1 MPSPLERIDTTRHVG
16 ITDVT
21 IRDGHQCL
29 LATRMRTDDM
39 LTIAEQLDDVGFWS
53 IEMWGGATFDSCLR
67 FLQEDPWQRLK
78 LLREAM
84 PKTPF
89 QMLLRG
95 QNLVGYRHY
104 PDDVVEKFIE
114 VAAVN
119 GMDIFRI
126 FDALNDI
133 RNLEVP
139 IRKALQVGAYVEG
152 AVCYTQSP
160 VHTPELFV
168 DMARKLEDM
177 GCQVICLK
185 DMAGLLSPGNA
196 YRIIGALKQ
205 AVDVPVHLHSHDT
218 SGMAV
223 ATLLKAIEA
232 GVDIVD
238 TAISTMAGGTSHA
251 PTETM
256 VAILDEGER
265 PTGLEIDKLET
276 IAKEVRELRKHYA
289 EFESEFSAVDPKA
302 LHYQVPGGMISN
314 LANQLREQGALDRMV
329 EVMAEVPHV
338 RKDMGYPPLV
348 TPSSQIV
355 GTQATLNVLTGER
368 YKSITAETKNYFRGL
383 YGQSAAPK
391 NLKVQKM
398 IIGDEEPFTGR
409 PADLLE
415 PELDKAREEIN
426 DLATCIEDV
435 ISYAVFPKQ
444 ARDYLQARAD
454 GTLQQP
460 MPPGLKQPAETAG
473 GGPIFAPTDFRISVH
488 GEEYH
493 VQVGGAGRKGDDGR
507 RPFFLYVDGQLEEVL
522 IETLQEIVPS
532 QEGKLT
538 AAPRKEAGRPQAS
551 EDGDITTSMPGT
563 VVRVLVSPGDEVN
576 PGDTVLVV
584 EAMKMEN
591 EIHTPV
597 AGKVEELFAAEGDAV
612 SPGETLVRV
621 R

>member
-1 MPSPLERIDTTRHVG
+1 MISPLGRIDTTRQVAV
-16 ITDVT
+16 TDLT

-39 LTIAEQLDDVGFWS
+39 LQVAAKLDAVGFWS
-53 IEMWGGATFDSCLR
+53 IEMWGGATFDACLR
-67 FLQEDPWQRLK
+67 FLQEDPWERLR

-84 PKTPF
+84 PKTPL

-104 PDDVVEKFIE
+104 ADDVVEKFIE

-119 GMDIFRI
+119 GMDVFRI
-126 FDALNDI
+126 FDALNDL

-139 IRKALQVGAYVEG
+139 IRKALQVGVHVEG
-152 AVCYTQSP
+152 SVCYTQSP

-168 DMARKLEDM
+168 EMARRLEDM
-177 GCQVICLK
+177 GCQTICLK
-185 DMAGLLSPGNA
+185 DMAGLLTPHAA
-196 YRIIGALKQ
+196 YELIRSLKAALG
-205 AVDVPVHLHSHDT
+205 VPLHLHSHDT

-223 ATLLKAIEA
+223 ATLTKAVEA
-232 GVDIVD
+232 GVDIID
-238 TAISTMAGGTSHA
+238 TAISSMAGGTSHA
-251 PTETM
+251 PCETM
-256 VAILDEGER
+256 VAILEESDR
-265 PTGLEIDKLET
+265 PTGLNVDRLEEIARE
-276 IAKEVRELRKHYA
+276 ARELRKGYV
-289 EFESEFSAVDPKA
+289 EYESEYNAVDPKT

-329 EVMAEVPHV
+329 EVMAEVPRV

-368 YKSITAETKNYFRGL
+368 YKSITAETKNYFKGL

-409 PADLLE
+409 PADLLA
-415 PELDKAREEIN
+415 PELEKAEEEIN
-426 DLATCIEDV
+426 DLATGIEDV
-435 ISYAVFPKQ
+435 LSYALFPKQ
-444 ARDYLQARAD
+444 ARDFFQARAD
-454 GTLQQP
+454 GTILEPLPHGLEQA
-460 MPPGLKQPAETAG
+460 PPASSGCLVPSE
-473 GGPIFAPTDFRISVH
+473 FRISVH
-488 GEEYH
+488 GEQYH
-493 VQVGGAGRKGDDGR
+493 VQVGGAGAKGEDGG
-507 RPFFLYVDGQLEEVL
+507 RPFFLYVDGQLEEVVV
-522 IETLQEIVPS
+522 ETLQEIVPYLDANL
-532 QEGKLT
+532 EPVGKKGGGRS
-538 AAPRKEAGRPQAS
+538 AAV

-563 VVRVLVSPGDEVN
+563 VVRVVAKPGDEVAA
-576 PGDTVLVV
+576 GDTVLVV

-591 EIHTPV
+591 EIHTPIAGTV
-597 AGKVEELFAAEGDAV
+597 AEIYCAEGDPV
-612 SPGETLVRV
+612 NPGETLVRV

>member
-1 MPSPLERIDTTRHVG
+1 
-16 ITDVT
+16 
-21 IRDGHQCL
+21 
-29 LATRMRTDDM
+29 MRTDDM
-39 LTIAEQLDDVGFWS
+39 LTVAGDLDAMGFWS
-53 IEMWGGATFDSCLR
+53 VEVWGGATFDSCLR
-67 FLQEDPWQRLK
+67 FLQEDPWERLR
-78 LLREAM
+78 LVREAM
-84 PKTPF
+84 PNTPL

-104 PDDVVEKFIE
+104 ADDVVEKFIE

-119 GMDIFRI
+119 GMDVFRI
-126 FDALNDI
+126 FDALNDL

-139 IRKALQVGAYVEG
+139 IRKTLEVGAHVEG
-152 AVCYTQSP
+152 TVCYTQSP

-168 DMARKLEDM
+168 EMARKLEDM
-177 GCQVICLK
+177 GCQTICLK
-185 DMAGLLSPGNA
+185 DMAGLLTPHAA
-196 YRIIGALKQ
+196 YEIIRSLKQ
-205 AVDVPVHLHSHDT
+205 ALDAPVHLHSHDT

-223 ATLLKAIEA
+223 ATLTKAVEA

-238 TAISTMAGGTSHA
+238 TAISSMAGGTSHA
-251 PTETM
+251 PCETM
-256 VAILDEGER
+256 VAILDETDR
-265 PTGLEIDKLET
+265 PTGLDVDRLEQ
-276 IAKEVRELRKHYA
+276 IAKEVREIRKGYA
-289 EFESEFSAVDPKA
+289 EYESEFNAVDPKA

-314 LANQLREQGALDRMV
+314 LAHQLREQGALDRMV
-329 EVMAEVPHV
+329 EVMAEVPRV

-368 YKSITAETKNYFRGL
+368 YKSITAETKNYFKGL

-391 NLKVQKM
+391 NLKVQQM

-415 PELDKAREEIN
+415 PELEQAEEEIG
-426 DLATCIEDV
+426 DLATGIEDV
-435 ISYAVFPKQ
+435 LSYALFPKQ
-444 ARDYLQARAD
+444 AQEFLQARAD
-454 GTLQQP
+454 GTILEP
-460 MPPGLKQPAETAG
+460 LPRGLEQAPAVG
-473 GGPIFAPTDFRISVH
+473 GGGCLAPSEFRISVH

-493 VQVGGAGRKGDDGR
+493 VQVGGAGSKGEDGG
-507 RPFFLYVDGQLEEVL
+507 RPFFLYVDGQLEEVVV
-522 IETLQEIVPS
+522 ETLQEIVPS
-532 QEGKLT
+532 QDGNLEPVAKKG
-538 AAPRKEAGRPQAS
+538 AGRPPAT

-563 VVRVLVSPGDEVN
+563 VVRVIANPGDDVA

-591 EIHTPV
+591 EIHTPI
-597 AGKVEELFAAEGDAV
+597 AGRVEEIFCGEGDPV

>member
-1 MPSPLERIDTTRHVG
+1 MPSPLDRLDTTRHVA

-29 LATRMRTDDM
+29 LATRMRTNDM

-67 FLQEDPWQRLK
+67 FLQEDPWERLK
-78 LLREAM
+78 TLREAM

-104 PDDVVEKFIE
+104 ADDVVEKFIE

-126 FDALNDI
+126 FDALNDL

-139 IRKALQVGAYVEG
+139 IRKALEVGAVVEG

-185 DMAGLLSPGNA
+185 DMAGLLTPASA
-196 YRIIGALKQ
+196 YKIIRAMKLAL
-205 AVDVPVHLHSHDT
+205 DRPVHLHSHDT

-223 ATLLKAIEA
+223 ATLWKAVEA

-251 PTETM
+251 PCETM
-256 VAILDEGER
+256 VAILEETDR
-265 PTGLEIDKLET
+265 PTGLEVDKLEA
-276 IAKEVRELRKHYA
+276 IAKKVRELRKGYA
-289 EFESEFSAVDPKA
+289 AFESEFNHVDPKA

-329 EVMAEVPHV
+329 EVMAEVPSV

-355 GTQATLNVLTGER
+355 GTQATLNILTGER
-368 YKSITAETKNYFRGL
+368 YKSITAETKNYFKGL

-391 NLKVQKM
+391 NLQVQKM
-398 IIGDEEPFTGR
+398 IIGDEVPFTGR
-409 PADLLE
+409 PADLLQ
-415 PELDKAREEIN
+415 PELEQAREDVGE
-426 DLATCIEDV
+426 LAAGIEDV
-435 ISYAVFPKQ
+435 LSYALFPKQ

-454 GTLQQP
+454 GTLQEP
-460 MPPGLKQPAETAG
+460 LPPGVEKTGEAAG
-473 GGPIFAPTDFRISVH
+473 GPCLAPSEFRISVH
-488 GEEYH
+488 GEQYH
-493 VQVGGAGRKGDDGR
+493 VQVGGAGRKGEDGA

-522 IETLQEIVPS
+522 VETLQEIVPS
-532 QEGKLT
+532 QDGALE
-538 AAPRKEAGRPQAS
+538 PRVRKAAGRPPAE

-563 VVRVLVSPGDEVN
+563 VVRVVVKPGAQVA

-591 EIHTPV
+591 EIHTPI
-597 AGKVEELFAAEGDAV
+597 AGKVEEIFAAEGDAV

>member
-1 MPSPLERIDTTRHVG
+1 MISPLNRIDTTRHVAV
-16 ITDVT
+16 TDLT

-39 LTIAEQLDDVGFWS
+39 LTVAGDLDAMGFWA
-53 IEMWGGATFDSCLR
+53 IEMWGGATFDTCLR
-67 FLQEDPWQRLK
+67 FLQEDPWERLR

-84 PKTPF
+84 PKTPL

-104 PDDVVEKFIE
+104 ADDVVEKFIE

-119 GMDIFRI
+119 GMDVFRI
-126 FDALNDI
+126 FDALNDL

-139 IRKALQVGAYVEG
+139 IRKALEVGAHVEG

-168 DMARKLEDM
+168 EMARKLEDM
-177 GCQVICLK
+177 GCQTICLK
-185 DMAGLLSPGNA
+185 DMAGLLTPHAA
-196 YRIIGALKQ
+196 YEIIRSLKQ
-205 AVDVPVHLHSHDT
+205 ALDVPVHLHSHDT

-223 ATLLKAIEA
+223 ATLTKAVEA

-238 TAISTMAGGTSHA
+238 TAISSMSGGTSHA
-251 PTETM
+251 PCETM
-256 VAILDEGER
+256 VAILDESDR
-265 PTGLEIDKLET
+265 PTGLDVDGLER
-276 IAKEVRELRKHYA
+276 IAKEVREIRKGYT
-289 EFESEFSAVDPKA
+289 EYESEFNAVDPKA

-314 LANQLREQGALDRMV
+314 LAHQLREQGALDRMV
-329 EVMAEVPHV
+329 EVMAEVPRV

-368 YKSITAETKNYFRGL
+368 YKSITAETKNYFKGL

-415 PELDKAREEIN
+415 PELEKSEEEIG
-426 DLATCIEDV
+426 DLATGIED
-435 ISYAVFPKQ
+435 ILSYALFPKQ
-444 ARDYLQARAD
+444 AQDFFQARAD
-454 GTLQQP
+454 GTILEP
-460 MPPGLKQPAETAG
+460 LPHGLEQAAPAGAG
-473 GGPIFAPTDFRISVH
+473 CLAPSEFRISVH

-493 VQVGGAGRKGDDGR
+493 VQVGGAGSKGEDGG
-507 RPFFLYVDGQLEEVL
+507 RPFFLYVDGQLEEVVV
-522 IETLQEIVPS
+522 ETLQEIVPS
-532 QEGKLT
+532 QDGNLEPVAKK
-538 AAPRKEAGRPQAS
+538 AAGRPPAT
-551 EDGDITTSMPGT
+551 EDGDIATSMPGT
-563 VVRVLVSPGDEVN
+563 VVRVVAKPGDEVS

-591 EIHTPV
+591 EIHTPI
-597 AGKVEELFAAEGDAV
+597 AGTVEEIYCGEGDPV

>member
-1 MPSPLERIDTTRHVG
+1 MISPLNRIDTTRHVAV
-16 ITDVT
+16 TDLT

-39 LTIAEQLDDVGFWS
+39 LAVAGDLDAMGFWS
-53 IEMWGGATFDSCLR
+53 VEVWGGATFDSCLR
-67 FLQEDPWQRLK
+67 FLQEDPWERLK
-78 LLREAM
+78 LVREAM
-84 PKTPF
+84 PKTPL

-104 PDDVVEKFIE
+104 ADDVVEKFIE

-126 FDALNDI
+126 FDALNDL

-139 IRKALQVGAYVEG
+139 IRKALEVGAHVEG
-152 AVCYTQSP
+152 TVCYTQSP

-168 DMARKLEDM
+168 EMARKLEDM
-177 GCQVICLK
+177 GCQTICLK
-185 DMAGLLSPGNA
+185 DMAGLLTPHAA
-196 YRIIGALKQ
+196 YEIIRSLKKALG
-205 AVDVPVHLHSHDT
+205 VPLHLHSHDT

-223 ATLLKAIEA
+223 ATLTKAVEA

-238 TAISTMAGGTSHA
+238 TAISSMAGGTSHA
-251 PTETM
+251 PCETM
-256 VAILDEGER
+256 VAILDESGR
-265 PTGLEIDKLET
+265 PTGLDVDRLET
-276 IAKEVRELRKHYA
+276 IAKEVREIRKGYA
-289 EFESEFSAVDPKA
+289 EYESEFNAVDPKA

-329 EVMAEVPHV
+329 EVMAEVPRV

-368 YKSITAETKNYFRGL
+368 YKSITAETKNYFKGL

-391 NLKVQKM
+391 NLKVQQM

-415 PELDKAREEIN
+415 PELEKAEEEVG
-426 DLATCIEDV
+426 DLAAGIEDV
-435 ISYAVFPKQ
+435 LSYALFPKQ
-444 ARDYLQARAD
+444 AKDFLQARAD
-454 GTLQQP
+454 GTILEP
-460 MPPGLKQPAETAG
+460 LPRGLEQAQTAG
-473 GGPIFAPTDFRISVH
+473 GGCLAPSEFRISVH

-493 VQVGGAGRKGDDGR
+493 VEVGGAGSKGEDGG
-507 RPFFLYVDGQLEEVL
+507 RPFFLYVDGQLEEVVV
-522 IETLQEIVPS
+522 ETLQEIVPS
-532 QEGKLT
+532 QDGNLEPVAKK
-538 AAPRKEAGRPQAS
+538 AAGRPPAT
-551 EDGDITTSMPGT
+551 EDGDIATSMPGT
-563 VVRVLVSPGDEVN
+563 VVRVVASPGDEVS

-591 EIHTPV
+591 EIHTPI
-597 AGKVEELFAAEGDAV
+597 AGTVEEIFCGEGDPV